1 MAKYFNYTKPYEVFS
16 KVGAALPGFQTTL
29 APQPITFAAV
39 AAEELEAG
47 QLVEV
52 TKSNGVFKV
61 SKCTAA
67 AKAAGIVL
75 ADVHAQ
81 IVREGLGNQQIY
93 AFAAGQTVTVMREG
107 YVWVPVQDATP
118 TITRGNA
125 VYVRIAA
132 DSDNDAALIGGIE
145 SAAVSDETAQ
155 VSAIVWT
162 GNVGFPETGNNNGST
177 ETYGAT
183 GRTAEVKVQLGLL

>member
-1 MAKYFNYTKPYEVFS
+1 MAKFFNYTKPFEVFS

-29 APQPITFAAV
+29 APQPIVFAAI
-39 AAEELEAG
+39 ADEDLEAG

-52 TKSNGVFKV
+52 AKSNGVFKV
-61 SKCTAA
+61 KHCTAA

-81 IVREGLGNQQIY
+81 IVREGLGNQQIF
-93 AFAAGQTVTVMREG
+93 AFAKGQTVSVMREG

-118 TITRGNA
+118 TITRDA
-125 VYVRIAA
+125 AIYVRIAA
-132 DSDNDAALIGGIE
+132 DSGNDAALIGGIE
-145 SAAVSDETAQ
+145 SASVASETAQ
-155 VSAIVWT
+155 VTGIVWT
-162 GNVGFPETGNNNGST
+162 GNYGFPETGQNNGST